1 MTMPTRASRFM
12 RAGLAA
18 LAVAA
23 LIPISAAAQSTGR
36 PALKRAAGTP
46 IAAAALGQ
54 LPRTVVLKMSGDPV
68 ALVRSRA
75 PAKQLAPGQRESIER
90 DLRARQDAIVPMIQN
105 LGGKVLAQFQHALN
119 GIKVRGTPE
128 QIRSFAALPGV
139 VAVEPVRTYHLD
151 NAHSVPFIGGPQA
164 WQGPPGLH
172 GEHVR
177 IAVIDTGVDY
187 THANFGGPGTVAAW
201 NAAFA
206 NSTLPADPT
215 LFGPDAPKVKG
226 GTDLVGDAYDAS
238 DPNHNTPMPDP
249 NPLDCNG
256 HGSHTS
262 GTAGGFGVLSTGTTF
277 TGPYDAN
284 TFSSHTFNVPPG
296 VAPEADLYAI
306 RVFGCAG

>member
-1 MTMPTRASRFM
+1 M
-12 RAGLAA
+12 RTC
-18 LAVAA
+18 
-23 LIPISAAAQSTGR
+23 S
-36 PALKRAAGTP
+36 
-46 IAAAALGQ
+46 
-54 LPRTVVLKMSGDPV
+54 
-68 ALVRSRA
+68 
-75 PAKQLAPGQRESIER
+75 
-90 DLRARQDAIVPMIQN
+90 
-105 LGGKVLAQFQHALN
+105 
-119 GIKVRGTPE
+119 
-128 QIRSFAALPGV
+128 
-139 VAVEPVRTYHLD
+139 
-151 NAHSVPFIGGPQA
+151 PQA
-164 WQGPPGLH
+164 GQGRPGLH

-262 GTAGGFGVLSTGTTF
+262 GTATGLGVRDRKS
-277 TGPYDAN
+277 
-284 TFSSHTFNVPPG
+284 G
-296 VAPEADLYAI
+296 V
-306 RVFGCAG
+306 